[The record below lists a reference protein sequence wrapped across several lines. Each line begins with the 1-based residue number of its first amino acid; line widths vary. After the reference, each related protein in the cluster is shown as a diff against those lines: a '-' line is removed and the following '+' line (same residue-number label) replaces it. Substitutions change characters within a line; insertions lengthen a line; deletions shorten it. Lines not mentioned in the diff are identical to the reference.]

1 MATERIKY
9 DGSAASV
16 DKVMD
21 VVGTSGVN
29 NTNSRICL
37 LPHGEMLRI
46 GDSIVSEDGFWWIET
61 KKYPTSTP

>member
-21 VVGTSGVN
+21 VVGTSGVKLAKVLDIVN
-29 NTNSRICL
+29 FY
-37 LPHGEMLRI
+37 LPAPNPLMMGAN
-46 GDSIVSEDGFWWIET
+46 
-61 KKYPTSTP
+61 